1 MKNLTKVLAM
11 VLVVTAALSG
21 LICDVYAGQASATAM
36 IVIIIPDQKAQG
48 ETRLAQE
55 TTSADE
61 SNSSTTAGLEQ
72 LAYKK

>member
-11 VLVVTAALSG
+11 VLLVAAALSG
-21 LICDVYAGQASATAM
+21 LVCDLYAGQASATAM

-55 TTSADE
+55 TSSDE
-61 SNSSTTAGLEQ
+61 SSGSETESQQ